1 MLVVIEA
8 PIRVSLEN
16 GEPYEV
22 ACFIAFSIRKGC
34 MHHRPVVLKLDLH
47 STVIDTDVSSQ
58 GRLYCTFLCG
68 DPSGIIKMPTSD
80 KAGTVSFDLVALRL
94 MPSCLTQQGLGLVKA
109 RSYHQLSSQARQVT
123 TKIGRRMEI
132 PNVED
137 SYHRQQ
143 RLSFAGKP
151 VLRHQLDD

>member
-1 MLVVIEA
+1 
-8 PIRVSLEN
+8 
-16 GEPYEV
+16 
-22 ACFIAFSIRKGC
+22 

-94 MPSCLTQQGLGLVKA
+94 SNAKLPYIAGIRSGQG
-109 RSYHQLSSQARQVT
+109 
-123 TKIGRRMEI
+123 
-132 PNVED
+132 
-137 SYHRQQ
+137 
-143 RLSFAGKP
+143 
-151 VLRHQLDD
+151 